1 VLPGQL
7 FVGYAVRL
15 KVPRSILKPASKLR
29 TWRVSLL
36 RQRAQYL
43 GMVEAPDEKAAEA
56 AAVAQF
62 DLNDEQRRRL
72 ARCGRSRDGAIPEK
86 YVQFASVQPSRLP
99 ASNSSAWAVGPEGE
113 SADHVGGALFPSGAS

>member
-1 VLPGQL
+1 MAAPDSRCAPWAAICGLCRPPQ
-7 FVGYAVRL
+7 
-15 KVPRSILKPASKLR
+15 RSTLKPASKLR

-62 DLNDEQRRRL
+62 DLNDEQRKRL
-72 ARCGRSRDGAIPEK
+72 AVRAK
-86 YVQFASVQPSRLP
+86 
-99 ASNSSAWAVGPEGE
+99 
-113 SADHVGGALFPSGAS
+113 